1 MQNLIWVS
9 SIMPNL
15 EETNDTVPRKHLD
28 RWKDKQPLF
37 HRALQANVGG
47 PKNINKKNHI
57 SK

>member
-1 MQNLIWVS
+1 MQNLIWVLAS
-9 SIMPNL
+9 CQNL
-15 EETNDTVPRKHLD
+15 EETNDTVPNKHLD

-37 HRALQANVGG
+37 HRALQVNVRG